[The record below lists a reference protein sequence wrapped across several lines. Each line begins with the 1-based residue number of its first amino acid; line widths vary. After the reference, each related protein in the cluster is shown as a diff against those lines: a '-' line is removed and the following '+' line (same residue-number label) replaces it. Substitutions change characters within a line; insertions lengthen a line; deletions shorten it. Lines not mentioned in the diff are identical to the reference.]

1 MNGKRILAAL
11 LIFTTGVWMACSTQ
25 PKKKKPVVQDTTINI
40 RTSYNNLFLDS
51 NIVKNFLLSH
61 GQFDSFHAQYLDFY
75 KQRNYEFAWFDS
87 SGIAEQT
94 RNFYNMLGPAI
105 ETLQDSG
112 LYNKSIEKLYT
123 LFTADTVHPKTKA
136 QMIEAELSFTGQFFT
151 YAAKMYKGSDMDVSE
166 LGWFIPRKKVDLTAI
181 LDSTILNKGNPVNVP
196 LNSQYNKLQ
205 TYLQKYYDLRKI
217 YPVDTLSMNVKKIQ
231 KGDSSLLVK
240 EIQQRLFL
248 LGDLEDPDTTGV
260 FDTSFLTAVKRFQ
273 ERMGLT
279 IDGVIGQKV
288 IDELNVPINTRI
300 QQILVNLERV
310 RWLPAEKDSIYM
322 VVNIPEY
329 RLHVFQDGEQ
339 TFSMRVIVGTAANG
353 TVVFNGN
360 LKYIVFSPYW
370 NVPTSIVKNEIVPGI
385 QKNPNY
391 IAEHNMEIT
400 GNNAGLPVVRQ
411 KPGGTNSLGLVKFLF
426 PNTYD
431 IYLHDTPNRDLFNSS
446 NRSFSHGCIRVGNPV
461 KLAEFLLRNDT
472 AWTSQKIDSAMHM
485 DKEKWVTLQQS
496 VPVFIVYLTA
506 WIDQENKLNFR
517 KDIYGHDAKM
527 ADKLFVRKW

>member
-11 LIFTTGVWMACSTQ
+11 LILTMGVWVACNTVE
-25 PKKKKPVVQDTTINI
+25 KKKKPVVQDTTINV

-61 GQFDSFHAQYLDFY
+61 GQFDSFHAQYMDFY

-94 RNFYNMLGPAI
+94 KNFYNVLGPTMV
-105 ETLQDSG
+105 TLQDSS
-112 LYNKSIEKLYT
+112 LYNKSLEKLYT
-123 LFTADTVHPKTKA
+123 LFTTDTIHPKTKA

-151 YAAKMYKGSDMDVSE
+151 YAAKLYKGSDMDASE
-166 LGWFIPRKKVDLTAI
+166 LGWFIPRKKVDLAAI
-181 LDSTILNKGNPVNVP
+181 LDSTILNKPVTVP

-205 TYLQKYYDLRKI
+205 GYLQKYYELRQT
-217 YPVDTLSMNVKKIQ
+217 YPVDTLTMNVKKIQ
-231 KGDSSLLVK
+231 KGDSSLLIK
-240 EIQQRLFL
+240 EIQKRMFL
-248 LGDLEDPDTTGV
+248 LGDLQEADTTGV
-260 FDTSFLTAVKRFQ
+260 FDTTSLAAVKHLQ
-273 ERMGLT
+273 ERMGLQ
-279 IDGVIGQKV
+279 IDGIIGQKV
-288 IDELNVPINTRI
+288 IDELNVPVDTRI
-300 QQILVNLERV
+300 QQILINLERV
-310 RWLPAEKDSIYM
+310 RWLPAEKDSVYM
-322 VVNIPEY
+322 IVNIPEY
-329 RLHVFQDGEQ
+329 RLHVFQDGDQ
-339 TFSMRVIVGTAANG
+339 TFTMRVIVGTAANG

-360 LKYIVFSPYW
+360 LKYVVFSPYW
-370 NVPTSIVKNEIVPGI
+370 NVPTSIVKKEIVPGI
-385 QKNPNY
+385 QKNANY

-400 GNNAGLPVVRQ
+400 GYSAGLPIVRQ

-506 WIDQENKLNFR
+506 WIDQDDKLNFR

-527 ADKLFVRKW
+527 ADKLFVRKP